1 MRRVVPGV
9 ISLVLASGA
18 VAVAP
23 GQDTPP
29 RVSWG
34 LHGAMAL
41 QIGPPDV
48 LDPGYQ
54 GTAFVEVPWPA
65 AFRALRL
72 EAMYTVLPYSPGIA
86 IDSIGQPMGEVHNTV
101 RLRAIALNLIV
112 RRSDWSVVR
121 PYLVAGAG
129 VFRVDVRVEAPG
141 YGVGITPAVNRVGGN
156 AGLGFE
162 SSLRRVTLFA
172 EARYHAVLH
181 REDQSELRFVPV
193 TFGVRVR

>member
-34 LHGAMAL
+34 LHGAVAIPTRPSYDMK
-41 QIGPPDV
+41 
-48 LDPGYQ
+48 PGYQ

-72 EAMYTVLPYSPGIA
+72 EAIYTALPYSAGFA
-86 IDSIGQPMGEVHNTV
+86 SDSIGQPLGEVNGTV

-112 RRSDWSVVR
+112 RRSDWSLVR

-129 VFRVDVRVEAPG
+129 VFRVDHRIEWIRTEAF
-141 YGVGITPAVNRVGGN
+141 TPAVNRVGGN
-156 AGLGFE
+156 LGLGFE
-162 SSLRRVTLFA
+162 TPLRRVTFFA

-181 REDQSELRFVPV
+181 REDQGELRFVPV